1 MGTETEMGL
10 LVISHLV
17 NRKDN
22 IDMDNL
28 LDRFSSRKFLAAA
41 VATVIAVL
49 ADIGVIDP
57 STEATVIAHATP
69 VVYILVEGVLD
80 LITAKD

>member
-1 MGTETEMGL
+1 
-10 LVISHLV
+10 
-17 NRKDN
+17 
-22 IDMDNL
+22 MDNL
-28 LDRFSSRKFLAAA
+28 HLDRFSSRKFLAAA